1 MNIIYLLYKLIKKIK
16 IDGCSFIYIMKGK
29 NNQITS
35 QQKSK
40 PNPTNL

>member
-1 MNIIYLLYKLIKKIK
+1 MVGLIKI
-16 IDGCSFIYIMKGK
+16 IKGK

-40 PNPTNL
+40 PNPQIFETSY